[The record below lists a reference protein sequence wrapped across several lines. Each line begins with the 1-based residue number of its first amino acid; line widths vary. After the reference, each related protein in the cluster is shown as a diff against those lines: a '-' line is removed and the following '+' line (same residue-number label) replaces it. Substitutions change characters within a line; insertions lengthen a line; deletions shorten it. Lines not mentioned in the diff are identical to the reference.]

1 MQLTHQ
7 DCTGFDT
14 SQNNSR
20 NPIGRYPERN
30 SNYRPGVDQSG
41 DLEQFRRHL
50 VEYHLRIRFESG
62 AFELTTENIM
72 TSTLFTLSPT
82 DTVAS
87 ALSLMHSK
95 EVRNLPVVDDS
106 GTFIG
111 LFGLRR
117 LSHLLLPKAALD
129 LGAHSIS
136 DLHFL
141 PDEVIQNGDRW
152 REISE
157 QPVKNFLEKKTKLL
171 FCTPQTP
178 FPELLALLDESK
190 DTSLPVIVVE
200 GETRKV
206 VGMVSCWDVLEGI
219 IMGRLVIKKDAPVL

>member
-1 MQLTHQ
+1 LTA
-7 DCTGFDT
+7 
-14 SQNNSR
+14 
-20 NPIGRYPERN
+20 
-30 SNYRPGVDQSG
+30 
-41 DLEQFRRHL
+41 
-50 VEYHLRIRFESG
+50 ES
-62 AFELTTENIM
+62 IM
-72 TSTLFTLSPT
+72 TSALLVLSPT
-82 DTVAS
+82 DTVAD

-95 EVRNLPVVDDS
+95 EVRNLPVVDES
-106 GTFIG
+106 GAFIG

-129 LGAHSIS
+129 LGTHSIS
-136 DLHFL
+136 ELQFL
-141 PDEVIQNGDRW
+141 PDEVVQNGDRW

-157 QPVKNFLEKKTKLL
+157 QPVKNFLEKKKKLL

-219 IMGRLVIKKDAPVL
+219 VMGRLVNKKNA